1 MCQNITLDLNNV
13 CHKQT
18 LVNAVRM
25 CVCLCMHVSVH
36 LYIFMWRP
44 EVDSGYLL
52 LYFDLTQNLSLEPE
66 YIISARLADQWDPRI
81 QCPHNHQVCTDIPSL
96 SEQKWLKLKSSCLY
110 SKTFYWSIFPAPIH
124 INISLTYILK
134 IKCLPSSILLVL
146 KARVCRAII
155 MLTKISLVQFN
166 DNHCL

>member
-1 MCQNITLDLNNV
+1 MW
-13 CHKQT
+13 
-18 LVNAVRM
+18 
-25 CVCLCMHVSVH
+25 CVCVCVCACMYVFTYTYLCEGQR
-36 LYIFMWRP
+36 LTLGIFHFI
-44 EVDSGYLL
+44 LI
-52 LYFDLTQNLSLEPE
+52 LTQTLSLEPE

-81 QCPHNHQVCTDIPSL
+81 QCLHSHQVCTDIPSL
-96 SEQKWLKLKSSCLY
+96 SEWKWLKLKSSCLY

>member
-1 MCQNITLDLNNV
+1 MSQTNISQCGAYVCVFVYACECSPIHIYVKARGWLWVFSTLFWFWHRIYHWNQNTLSQLD
-13 CHKQT
+13 
-18 LVNAVRM
+18 
-25 CVCLCMHVSVH
+25 
-36 LYIFMWRP
+36 W
-44 EVDSGYLL
+44 
-52 LYFDLTQNLSLEPE
+52 LTSETPGSNG
-66 YIISARLADQWDPRI
+66 
-81 QCPHNHQVCTDIPSL
+81 PHSHQVCTDIPSL

-155 MLTKISLVQFN
+155 MLTKISLV
-166 DNHCL
+166 

>member
-1 MCQNITLDLNNV
+1 MSQTNISQCGAYV
-13 CHKQT
+13 
-18 LVNAVRM
+18 
-25 CVCLCMHVSVH
+25 CVCACMWVFTYTYLCEGQR
-36 LYIFMWRP
+36 LTLGIF
-44 EVDSGYLL
+44 
-52 LYFDLTQNLSLEPE
+52 YFILILTQNLSLEPE
-66 YIISARLADQWDPRI
+66 YIISAKLADQWDPRI
-81 QCPHNHQVCTDIPSL
+81 QCPHSHQVCTDIPSL
-96 SEQKWLKLKSSCLY
+96 SEQKCLKLKSSCLY